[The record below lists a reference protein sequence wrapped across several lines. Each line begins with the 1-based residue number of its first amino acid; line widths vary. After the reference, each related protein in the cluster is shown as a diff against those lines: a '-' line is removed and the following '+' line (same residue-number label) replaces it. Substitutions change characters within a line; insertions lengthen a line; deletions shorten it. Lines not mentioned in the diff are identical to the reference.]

1 MLSIAVG
8 GYLMHAVGNF
18 TMIPGDLGDARFNSV
33 ILEHV
38 YQWLTRQVADLWN
51 PTFFYPFERVLGLSD
66 NHFGSHW
73 VYSILRF
80 FGFSREIAYS
90 GWYLFGYI
98 LNFFVCWWAMR
109 RAGFSIVAAAAGAF
123 VFAFGLPMLHQEGH
137 AQLVYRFAIPL
148 AFFAWYEFLQKREL
162 RSLAQTNFW
171 WSVQFLCSIYLGVFL
186 LFCLAAVFVAYV
198 LIVNFSV
205 TQIDHS
211 SLQRR
216 SVLSW
221 LTRSVSLFRTDWRV
235 TSWCLASVVGMGLV
249 SWMLI
254 LYKAIARDY
263 QLARRLEDLY
273 PLIPTLSS
281 YLLADN
287 SPLTSWIGSFMATF
301 PTRAEH
307 QMFVGIGALVI
318 GLLGAVAFGWSSNDR
333 QRLKVNQV
341 SVGGLAELQLKNL
354 VRVSFIALVFLV
366 LLTLRIGDYS
376 LYFLVLKIPGSDAIR
391 AVSRIILV
399 MLLPIAILVAAGFE
413 FVVRLTATRG
423 PVIVGVSVLFAT
435 LLLTTESYFYVPHHA
450 AMQTW
455 LDRQRGLDFTIKD
468 KLSSDEILFVTQKSQ
483 EPFYITE
490 LDAMIY
496 AQDRHLRTLNGYS
509 GSTPPG
515 YEYPSP
521 CSAHDARLQGYFV
534 YRNSPEVRRKDLLE
548 KLRWIPLEACQK

>member
-1 MLSIAVG
+1 
-8 GYLMHAVGNF
+8 MHAVGNF

-33 ILEHV
+33 ILEHI
-38 YQWLTRQVADLWN
+38 YQWLTRQVPKLWS
-51 PTFFYPFERVLGLSD
+51 PTFFFPFERVLGLSD

-73 VYSILRF
+73 VYSLLRL
-80 FGFSREIAYS
+80 FGFSRESAYS

-98 LNFFVCWWAMR
+98 LNFVVCWWVVR
-109 RAGFSIVAAAAGAF
+109 RAGFSIAAAAAGAF

-148 AFFAWYEFLQKREL
+148 AFCAFYDFLLRREL

-171 WSVQFLCSIYLGVFL
+171 CAVQFLCSIYLGVFL

-198 LIVNFSV
+198 LIVNFNATRLNNSP
-205 TQIDHS
+205 
-211 SLQRR
+211 LQRNPK
-216 SVLSW
+216 LSW
-221 LTRSVSLFRTDWRV
+221 LVRSINLFRTDWRV
-235 TSWCLASVVGMGLV
+235 TSWCLTSVVGIALV

-254 LYKAIARDY
+254 SYKAIARDY
-263 QLARRLEDLY
+263 QLARKLEDLY

-287 SPLTSWIGSFMATF
+287 SPLTSWVGSFVATF

-307 QMFVGIGALVI
+307 QMFVGLGTLVI
-318 GLLGAVAFGWSSNDR
+318 GLIGAVAFGWSSSNR
-333 QRLKVNQV
+333 SRLKVTQV
-341 SVGGLAELQLKNL
+341 NGDGSDELRLKNL
-354 VRVSFIALVFLV
+354 VRVSAIALMLLV

-376 LYFLVLKIPGSDAIR
+376 LYFFVLKIPGADAIR

-413 FVVRLTATRG
+413 CIVRLTATRG

-435 LLLTTESYFYVPHHA
+435 LLLTMESYFYVPHHA
-450 AMQTW
+450 AVQTW

-483 EPFYITE
+483 EPFYIAE

-515 YEYPSP
+515 YQYPSP
-521 CSAHDARLQGYFV
+521 CLASDTRLQGYFV
-534 YRNSPEVRRKDLLE
+534 YRNSPEVRRTDLLE
-548 KLRWIPLEACQK
+548 KLRWVPLEACQK